1 MVAALV
7 VFFLGIRAG
16 LIAAMIVPFA
26 VMFSLIGMRALGI
39 ALEQVSIAAIIIAL
53 GLLVDNGVVM
63 VEDIVSRMGRGM
75 PAQDAG
81 LAAGEQYALPLL
93 ISSVTTVAAFLPLF
107 LLSGSS
113 GEYAFSLAAVVALTL
128 GGSWIAA
135 LYILPALAVWLVGAR
150 DARPGEDTPP
160 SRLQRSYGSALRFAL
175 RYSPVVLAVCI
186 IAVVLALTQFARLPK
201 QMFPLSE
208 RNQFLVY
215 MNMPDGTDISQTEA
229 RALEI
234 SRWLADKSTNPE
246 IASQT
251 LYVGDGGPRF
261 YLTLSP
267 VAPDPASAFF
277 LINAQDY
284 RGAVRAA
291 DRAWSYLYANHPEA
305 RFKIKRL
312 AMGSVESGIVDVEIS
327 GPDADRLLTLGERVR
342 SLFQAAPGIR
352 DNDDDWGNKII
363 KVVVQIDQ
371 DRARQLG
378 VTSEE
383 VTQLLNTYFSGAAV
397 SIYREGDNPIPIVLR
412 AGAYTSK
419 SLEGLTS
426 ATFAKN
432 GGLISLAQIAKLK
445 PGFDFARIRRKNQ
458 ERTITVS
465 ARSAS
470 LTAGELLDTI
480 QPGLQALDLGGAYH
494 ISIGGELQKSGETN
508 QKLAAGF
515 PVALGVMVLAIILQF
530 NSFRR
535 TLLTF
540 MSIPLILIGIP
551 FGLLA
556 TGQPLSFFGTL
567 GIISLSGII
576 INNAIV
582 LIDQIDIERHE
593 LDLRDAIVAASE
605 KRLRPILLTSA
616 TTVLGLAPMA
626 IAGGALWQPMAVLM
640 MSGLAV
646 ASLLTLFFVP
656 AGYFLLFRPYRV
668 VQTQKLDREA
678 SQ

>member
-1 MVAALV
+1 
-7 VFFLGIRAG
+7 
-16 LIAAMIVPFA
+16 
-26 VMFSLIGMRALGI
+26 
-39 ALEQVSIAAIIIAL
+39 
-53 GLLVDNGVVM
+53 
-63 VEDIVSRMGRGM
+63 
-75 PAQDAG
+75 
-81 LAAGEQYALPLL
+81 
-93 ISSVTTVAAFLPLF
+93 
-107 LLSGSS
+107 
-113 GEYAFSLAAVVALTL
+113 
-128 GGSWIAA
+128 
-135 LYILPALAVWLVGAR
+135 
-150 DARPGEDTPP
+150 
-160 SRLQRSYGSALRFAL
+160 
-175 RYSPVVLAVCI
+175 
-186 IAVVLALTQFARLPK
+186 
-201 QMFPLSE
+201 
-208 RNQFLVY
+208 

-234 SRWLADKSTNPE
+234 SRWLGDKSTNPE

-261 YLTLSP
+261 YLTLTP

-277 LINAQDY
+277 LINAKDY
-284 RGAVRAA
+284 QGAVQAA
-291 DRAWSYLYANHPEA
+291 DRAWNYLYANHPEA

-327 GPDADRLLTLGERVR
+327 GPDADRLLTLGARVR

-352 DNDDDWGNKII
+352 DNDDDWGNKIV
-363 KVVVQIDQ
+363 KVVVEIDQ
-371 DRARQLG
+371 DRARQLS

-383 VTQLLNTYFSGAAV
+383 VTQLLNTYFSGAVV
-397 SIYREGDNPIPIVLR
+397 SIYREGDNLIPIVLR

-458 ERTITVS
+458 ERTIIVS
-465 ARSAS
+465 ARSTS
-470 LTAGELLDTI
+470 LTAGELLSTI
-480 QPGLQALDLGGAYH
+480 QPGLQALGGAYH
-494 ISIGGELQKSGETN
+494 ISIGGELQKSTETN
-508 QKLAAGF
+508 QRLAAGF

-582 LIDQIDIERHE
+582 LIDQIDIERQE
-593 LDLRDAIVAASE
+593 LDLRGAIVAAAE

-656 AGYFLLFRPYRV
+656 TGYFLLFRSYGAFRLGSSTVKPV
-668 VQTQKLDREA
+668 NSSEQH
-678 SQ
+678 